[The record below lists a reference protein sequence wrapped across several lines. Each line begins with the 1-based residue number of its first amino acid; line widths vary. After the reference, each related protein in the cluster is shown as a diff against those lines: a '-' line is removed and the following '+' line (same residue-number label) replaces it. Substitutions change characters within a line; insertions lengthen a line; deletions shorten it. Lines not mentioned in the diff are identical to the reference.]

1 MEKAQLDALLAAHGG
16 RPQPVASFHLLR
28 SPHIAPAAH
37 AFLKEHAASLA
48 TIDLSRW
55 LDHASPE
62 QRPDALEALIALAE
76 RDPSRFE
83 FEIARAPHFPF
94 HGDDRRELT
103 IRLVGRAP
111 ESVIAA
117 LSIEPPPR
125 RPSMRPGSMRPGSMR
140 PGSMRPRAPS
150 QHPDAPPSAG
160 STGSTDGGFTLGN
173 EAFFDP
179 GEILSEMG
187 DDGAWASDLLAD
199 EAFTRPEPGLTSGDF
214 LGLGDSPDGPGGPL
228 GGLGDASDPLE
239 NKGNGA
245 HSTSPELDSLLAS
258 LDLASSAR
266 ARAAWKKRALAQ
278 ASESSEDWAPSVAR
292 LPPAM
297 RDAIARRAGES
308 PRPDE
313 RAALLEWLL
322 QNGAKRS
329 ALVDL
334 TVSFLALDAGGMGAR
349 EWLAQ
354 SFLPRLLPD
363 KAAWSKHGV
372 TLLTALIDRKA
383 FSEMDSFLAAAG
395 AGAAALGPGLVA
407 MPGGAPLTPAI
418 GAALSATLIAEVT
431 SALHE
436 KKTKVALAC
445 AAALACLGVASK
457 DRAAVSALRRK
468 KSAKGETATLLA
480 LAETRALKPKQSP
493 RLEDLVATVHVLSDA
508 MS

>member
-1 MEKAQLDALLAAHGG
+1 MDKAQLDALLAAHGG
-16 RPQPVASFHLLR
+16 RPQPVASYHLLR
-28 SPHIAPAAH
+28 SPHIAPASH

-76 RDPSRFE
+76 REPSRFE

-94 HGDDRRELT
+94 QGDDRRDLT

-125 RPSMRPGSMRPGSMR
+125 RLSTRPGSMRPGSVR
-140 PGSMRPRAPS
+140 PGSARPSARPS
-150 QHPDAPPSAG
+150 AAPP
-160 STGSTDGGFTLGN
+160 DGGLTLGN

-187 DDGAWASDLLAD
+187 DDGSWASDLLAD
-199 EAFTRPEPGLTSGDF
+199 EAFTRPEPALESGDF
-214 LGLGDSPDGPGGPL
+214 LGLGGSLDGIV
-228 GGLGDASDPLE
+228 DAADPQE
-239 NKGNGA
+239 NKPNGA
-245 HSTSPELDSLLAS
+245 HSTTPGLDGLLAS
-258 LDLASSAR
+258 LGEAKTTR
-266 ARAAWKKRALAQ
+266 ARAAWKKRALA
-278 ASESSEDWAPSVAR
+278 AAAEPSEDWAPSVAR
-292 LPPAM
+292 LPAAM
-297 RDAIARRAGES
+297 RDAVTRRAAES

-322 QNGAKRS
+322 QNGAKR
-329 ALVDL
+329 AVLVDL
-334 TVSFLALDAGGMGAR
+334 TEGFLGLEGGMGAR

-363 KAAWSKHGV
+363 KASWSKHGV
-372 TLLTALIDRKA
+372 TLLKTLIERKA

-395 AGAAALGPGLVA
+395 AGAAALGPGLAA
-407 MPGGAPLTPAI
+407 MPGGASLTPSI
-418 GAALSATLIAEVT
+418 GNALGATLIAEV
-431 SALHE
+431 SAALQE
-436 KKTKVALAC
+436 KQTKVAMAC
-445 AAALACLGVASK
+445 SAALACLGVASR
-457 DRAAVSALRRK
+457 DRATVSVLRRK
-468 KSAKGETATLLA
+468 KAAKGEIATLLA
-480 LAETRALKPKQSP
+480 LAESHVRAPKSAP